1 MWTWMPV
8 PELSEHNYYSLEE
21 PDSSEESESTSKSDY
36 NIETE
41 IIPDILEWT
50 KRFFNWILSQH

>member
-8 PELSEHNYYSLEE
+8 PEMPEHNYYSLEE
-21 PDSSEESESTSKSDY
+21 PDSSEESESTSESDD

-41 IIPDILEWT
+41 IIPDILDEL
-50 KRFFNWILSQH
+50 KDFSIEF